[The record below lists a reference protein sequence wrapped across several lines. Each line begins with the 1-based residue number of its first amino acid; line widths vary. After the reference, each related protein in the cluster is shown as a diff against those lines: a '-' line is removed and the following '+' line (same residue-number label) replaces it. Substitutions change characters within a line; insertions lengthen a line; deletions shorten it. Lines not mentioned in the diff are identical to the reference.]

1 MLTRFTLFIPLLCA
15 AVSGA
20 MGQESNYGVSV
31 PVTVTGNLLY
41 TNAKQTDDYRL
52 STGSA
57 AGFRA
62 VASPT
67 VNMGEHWF
75 AYSAL
80 HLYSSSYYTGS
91 AYRNERAIGFD
102 LMQAFLGY
110 ATKIGQTSVLFKA
123 GRLSSAFGLGPIEYD
138 DAKMPLLAPPRVYT
152 SLINLRP
159 DQLPCGTSDLL
170 WQRAGGDIDFHCG
183 GSDEEGYGLA
193 PVTLYGL
200 PGFET
205 EISSHRMDV
214 RLQVT
219 NSSPANP
226 QGLTSRS
233 QSPQLTVGAGYTL
246 PGGLHVGIS
255 EFRGAYLDRSVAST
269 LPTGRTIRDYRA
281 SGLGADFQWSH
292 GGWSTEGEWQ
302 RFHFALPGFAVSPN
316 IYAGYAQAKR
326 ILSPRVFVAA
336 RVGFERFGRVVDR
349 DNRETPHFQPAQ
361 NNYEIA
367 AGYRVNRRQL
377 IKGGFAFGDTGLP
390 SDGRWAS
397 SRLANKVEV
406 QLVTELSAVSRAFR

>member
-1 MLTRFTLFIPLLCA
+1 MLTRVTLFIACLCTA
-15 AVSGA
+15 ASGA
-20 MGQESNYGVSV
+20 IGQESNWGVSV

-41 TNAKQTDDYRL
+41 TNAKQSDDYRL
-52 STGSA
+52 SAGSA

-67 VNMGEHWF
+67 VNLGEHWF

-91 AYRNERAIGFD
+91 AYRSEQAVGFD
-102 LMQAFLGY
+102 LMQAFVGY
-110 ATKIGQTSVLFKA
+110 ATKIGQTSVLIKA

-138 DAKMPLLAPPRVYT
+138 DAKMPLLAPPRLYT
-152 SLINLRP
+152 SRINLRP
-159 DQLPCGTSDLL
+159 DQLPCGASDLL
-170 WQRAGGDIDFHCG
+170 WQRAGSDIDFHCG
-183 GSDEEGYGLA
+183 GSEEEGYGLT

-205 EISSHRMDV
+205 ELSSHRIDLRM
-214 RLQVT
+214 QVT
-219 NSSPANP
+219 NSSPVNP
-226 QGLTSRS
+226 LGLTSRG

-255 EFRGAYLDRSVAST
+255 EFRGAYLDHTVAAV
-269 LPTGRTIRDYRA
+269 LPAGRTIRDYQV
-281 SGLGADFQWSH
+281 SGFGADFQWSR
-292 GGWSTEGEWQ
+292 GAWSTEGEWQ
-302 RFHFALPGFAVSPN
+302 RFHFDLPGFAVSPDL
-316 IYAGYAQAKR
+316 YAGYAQAKR

-336 RVGFERFGRVVDR
+336 RVSFERFGRVVDR
-349 DNRETPHFQPAQ
+349 EDRAASHFQPAQ
-361 NNYEIA
+361 SSCEFA

-390 SDGRWAS
+390 SEGRWPS
-397 SRLANKVEV
+397 PRLANRVEI
-406 QLVTELSAVSRAFR
+406 QLVTELSAISRAFR